1 MELQQCWMCYLK
13 AEKLMEHGYWPE
25 AHQLYG
31 EVLDHL
37 PNHIHQALENE
48 NIKPCQF
55 SCLLSGLRDA
65 TVAQSEILNQMG
77 QQQRAF
83 TTLNQCYALLQFISL
98 ETSYLVQ
105 RTMTLI
111 DNKSE
116 DILRHMG
123 AFCRAQRDA
132 QWMLKYEHI
141 QKAHHHFAKLRVTAD
156 PRHATHLLNG

>member
-1 MELQQCWMCYLK
+1 MELQQCWMRYLR
-13 AEKLMEHGYWPE
+13 AEELMEQGHWPE

-31 EVLDHL
+31 EVLDNL
-37 PNHIHQALENE
+37 PMHIHQALENE
-48 NIKPCQF
+48 HIKPCQF
-55 SCLLSGLRDA
+55 SCLLLGLRDA

-83 TTLNQCYALLQFISL
+83 STLNQSYALFQFISL
-98 ETSYLVQ
+98 ETSDLVQ

-123 AFCRAQRDA
+123 AFCHAQHDD
-132 QWMLKYEHI
+132 QWMLQYEHI
-141 QKAHHHFAKLRVTAD
+141 KKAHHHFAKLRVTSD
-156 PRHATHLLNG
+156 SQHSTHLLN